1 MTHYGVEVSPDGNDP
16 WTSQDDSITSNV
28 YTHSGLSANDTRYY
42 RVYAYNGAGQSPA
55 STVVTVTIPTA
66 LQGATAGPPG
76 VPVVTAQPNGRT
88 EIVLRWNKPVE
99 NGSPIISYEV
109 EVSERRNGPWTDAEA
124 ELTGTATSWTHTGL
138 IGNTTR
144 YYRVRAENHIDEGGW
159 SDPVSA
165 TTQAPG
171 QADAPLNLSRTIA
184 KSTGDG

>member
-66 LQGATAGPPG
+66 LQGATAGPP
-76 VPVVTAQPNGRT
+76 
-88 EIVLRWNKPVE
+88 
-99 NGSPIISYEV
+99 
-109 EVSERRNGPWTDAEA
+109 AEA